1 MAIRDDKF
9 TLSTTPELIS
19 KGGGGTDKKTVLIR
33 GASATIYLGGPTVTV
48 ADGFPMATTDVFSLE
63 LGSGDDL
70 WAVASAG
77 TPTVNVLA
85 TRSDARVGTGDQ

>member
-9 TLSTTPELIS
+9 TLSTTPEIIS
-19 KGGGGTDKKTVLIR
+19 KGGGGNNKRTVLIK
-33 GASATIYLGGPTVTV
+33 GASAAIYLGGPTVTA
-48 ADGFPMATTDVFSLE
+48 ADGFPMSTTDVFSLE

-70 WAVASAG
+70 WAVAGAG

-85 TRSDARVGTGDQ
+85 TQSDARVGTGD

>member
-19 KGGGGTDKKTVLIR
+19 KGGGGNNKKTILIK
-33 GASATIYLGGPTVTV
+33 APSAVIYLGGPTVNA

-85 TRSDARVGTGDQ
+85 TDSDARISTGD